1 MNLATGGLLN
11 AKCLG
16 VLLSTGLAVLLLAGC
31 GPDQGASGGNEETTS
46 ITTQTS
52 SGGVLYDWPNASVNG
67 DFIEPA
73 PGLGYPCDP
82 NSDVEC
88 VDSFAG
94 TTDTLG
100 TYTLYTNLMPADW
113 EMSATEEVGTTDCQ
127 QGASWAGDLTPG
139 GGAQLVCGQMSSGSF
154 VVSPSSCYTQINDET
169 HPPEVVA
176 DTCPT
181 TITLSTSLTSM
192 PTAYAMTVG
201 TYDDLGASETSTSI
215 TAASPTSIIVPTPTT
230 LGASAIVVIDPTTN
244 SVIGAGLFTRTQ
256 EIMSEPCGH
265 QKQC

>member
-1 MNLATGGLLN
+1 MKAGRATLINGKWISLLPF
-11 AKCLG
+11 AAIA
-16 VLLSTGLAVLLLAGC
+16 VSLLIGC
-31 GPDQGASGGNEETTS
+31 GPDQGASGGNEETTT
-46 ITTQTS
+46 IATQTS
-52 SGGVLYDWPNASVNG
+52 SGGVLYDWPNATVNG
-67 DFIEPA
+67 DFISPA

-88 VDSFAG
+88 VDNFAG
-94 TTDTLG
+94 TTNTLG

-127 QGASWAGDLTPG
+127 QGASWAGELTPG

-154 VVSPSSCYTQINDET
+154 VVSPASCYTQINDET

-181 TITLSTSLTSM
+181 TITLTSSVTSM

-201 TYDDLGASETSTSI
+201 TYDDSGASEASSSI
-215 TAASPTSIIVPTPTT
+215 TATSPTSVTVPTPTT
-230 LGASAIVVIDPTTN
+230 LGASAIVVVDGTTN
-244 SVIGAGLFTRTQ
+244 TVIGAGLFTRSQ
-256 EIMSEPCGH
+256 EIESEPCGH